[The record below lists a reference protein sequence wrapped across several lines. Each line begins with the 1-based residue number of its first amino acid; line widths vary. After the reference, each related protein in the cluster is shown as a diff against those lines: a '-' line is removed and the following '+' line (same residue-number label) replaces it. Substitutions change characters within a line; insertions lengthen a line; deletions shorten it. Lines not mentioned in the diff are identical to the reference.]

1 MLWIQKP
8 NFCSILSKP
17 ASSVSIIQL
26 IPYPEGGK
34 GGYFRCLHS
43 LFQGG
48 VRVVSFSQLT
58 KSAKREMQK
67 QLGWGT

>member
-34 GGYFRCLHS
+34 GVIDILDVYIHYFKEGS
-43 LFQGG
+43 G
-48 VRVVSFSQLT
+48 
-58 KSAKREMQK
+58 
-67 QLGWGT
+67 